1 MTASTQ
7 KNSGSD
13 FNLNDWYKNHS
24 IFDMEETAPLTK
36 EKHEN
41 LHDTTKFTREFKK
54 VFSDSDSLFEI
65 PEVTKEDCL
74 HKDNRYKK
82 LVDDFREIISTELTS
97 DWGENKDFT
106 PAEVYMALKEA
117 ITKEGEWFKKHSD
130 RCDELLSLVNGHRPV
145 TF

>member
-1 MTASTQ
+1 MTPTT
-7 KNSGSD
+7 D
-13 FNLNDWYKNHS
+13 LNEWYKNHT
-24 IFDMEETAPLTK
+24 IFDMEETKPMTK
-36 EKHEN
+36 EKHEG
-41 LHDTTKFTREFKK
+41 LHDTSKYTRDFKK
-54 VFSDSDSLFEI
+54 VFSDSDSVFEI

-82 LVDDFREIISTELTS
+82 LVEDFREIISTELTS

-130 RCDELLSLVNGHRPV
+130 RCDELLSLVNGHRPI
-145 TF
+145 TFS